1 MAGSGYVK
9 PENPALE
16 VENNCALAALMAARE
31 AQDAAFNKAW
41 VAEEK
46 EKVGES
52 EVLDVSEAPVV
63 TATEQTLPPP
73 ITSVPPSETC
83 FQVDGHFYKVP
94 DVERIGTIEAALI
107 ELAAARAK
115 EEAAWQAHWTNAP
128 ETKTET
134 NMDELPHLEVEEL

>member
-31 AQDAAFNKAW
+31 SQDAAFNKAW
-41 VAEEK
+41 IAEE
-46 EKVGES
+46 ES
-52 EVLDVSEAPVV
+52 EADVLDVSEAPVV
-63 TATEQTLPPP
+63 ITTEPTLPPP
-73 ITSVPPSETC
+73 VTSVPPSDTC

-94 DVERIGTIEAALI
+94 DAERIGTIEAALI
-107 ELAAARAK
+107 KLAAARAK
-115 EEAAWQAHWTNAP
+115 EEASWAAHWTSAP

-134 NMDELPHLEVEEL
+134 NTDELPQLEVNEF

>member
-9 PENPALE
+9 PENPAME
-16 VENNCALAALMAARE
+16 IENNCALAALMAARE
-31 AQDAAFNKAW
+31 SQDAAFNKAW
-41 VAEEK
+41 VAEEETAK
-46 EKVGES
+46 S

-63 TATEQTLPPP
+63 EQTLPPP

-94 DVERIGTIEAALI
+94 DAERIGTIEAALI
-107 ELAAARAK
+107 KLAAARAK
-115 EEAAWQAHWTNAP
+115 EEASWAAHWTSAP

-134 NMDELPHLEVEEL
+134 NTDELPQLEVNEL

>member
-41 VAEEK
+41 VAEEE
-46 EKVGES
+46 EKS

-94 DVERIGTIEAALI
+94 DAERIGTIEAALTA
-107 ELAAARAK
+107 LAAERAK
-115 EEAAWQAHWTNAP
+115 EEAAWQAHWTSAP

-134 NMDELPHLEVEEL
+134 NTDELPRLEVEEL

>member
-9 PENPALE
+9 SENPALE
-16 VENNCALAALMAARE
+16 IENNCAFAALMAARE

-41 VAEEK
+41 ISEE
-46 EKVGES
+46 EES
-52 EVLDVSEAPVV
+52 EVLDVSEAPVL
-63 TATEQTLPPP
+63 TTTEPTLPLPV
-73 ITSVPPSETC
+73 TSVSPSDTC

-94 DVERIGTIEAALI
+94 DAERIGTIEAALI

-115 EEAAWQAHWTNAP
+115 EEASWAAHWTSAP

-134 NMDELPHLEVEEL
+134 NTLEELPQLEVSDL

>member
-16 VENNCALAALMAARE
+16 IENNCALAALMAARE

-41 VAEEK
+41 VAEEN
-46 EKVGES
+46 EKS
-52 EVLDVSEAPVV
+52 EVLDISEAPVI

-73 ITSVPPSETC
+73 VFTTPLSETC
-83 FQVDGHFYKVP
+83 FLVDGHTYKIP
-94 DVERIGTIEAALI
+94 DVERAREIQKSLEALEAQ
-107 ELAAARAK
+107 RQK
-115 EEAAWQAHWTNAP
+115 EEATWATYWKTPP

-134 NMDELPHLEVEEL
+134 NTDELPHLEAEEL